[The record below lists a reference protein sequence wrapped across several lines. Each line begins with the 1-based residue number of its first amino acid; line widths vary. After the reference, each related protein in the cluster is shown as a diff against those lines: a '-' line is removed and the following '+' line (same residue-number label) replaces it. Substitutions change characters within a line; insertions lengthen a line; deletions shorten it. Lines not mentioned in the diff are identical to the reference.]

1 MSVFAYIFYLLF
13 GACIVAGF
21 AVIGF
26 SWERMRQQVNQV
38 MTPEEQIPWHSPMP
52 RTFGS
57 LFSKTNEIGHFL
69 SVLDQYRN
77 IYPSSPLPKKVALGI
92 VVWILSF
99 MALLAS
105 GIGR

>member
-1 MSVFAYIFYLLF
+1 MFANIVYSLF

-38 MTPEEQIPWHSPMP
+38 LAPEEQIPWHPQIP
-52 RTFGS
+52 QTFSS
-57 LFSKTNEIGHFL
+57 LFWKTNEIGYFL
-69 SVLDQYRN
+69 SVLDLYRK
-77 IYPSSPLPKKVALGI
+77 IYPSNPLPKNVALGI
-92 VVWILSF
+92 VVWILCF

-105 GIGR
+105 AVGR